1 MSSVRAC
8 HDNNHTPPL
17 FWRWGHYPRYLCCD
31 VTANLIHFIM
41 ANQPFA
47 QIVTLEEFAA
57 SKNFPLSKIS
67 VAKTTNGA
75 TLLTA
80 MGSPVAVIQNKLK
93 GANLQA
99 TATKLGSVNLCV
111 GIPHPGDTDQSGRP
125 SLPCLMESTT
135 QWEEISLF

>member
-1 MSSVRAC
+1 MCSVRVRD
-8 HDNNHTPPL
+8 DNNHTPPL

-31 VTANLIHFIM
+31 VTANLIIHTM

-47 QIVTLEEFAA
+47 QIVTLEEFAS
-57 SKNFPLSKIS
+57 SKNIPLSKIS

-80 MGSPVAVIQNKLK
+80 LGSPVAVIQNKLK
-93 GANLQA
+93 GASLQA
-99 TATKLGSVNLCV
+99 TATNLGSVNLCV
-111 GIPHPGDTDQSGRP
+111 GIPHAGDKDQSGRP

>member
-1 MSSVRAC
+1 M
-8 HDNNHTPPL
+8 N
-17 FWRWGHYPRYLCCD
+17 
-31 VTANLIHFIM
+31 
-41 ANQPFA
+41 NQPFA

-57 SKNFPLSKIS
+57 GKGIPVSKIS

-80 MGSPVAVIQNKLK
+80 LGSPIAVIHNRLK
-93 GANLQA
+93 GASLQA
-99 TATKLGSVNLCV
+99 TKTNLSTVNLCV
-111 GIPHPGDTDQSGRP
+111 GIPHAGDKDQSGRP